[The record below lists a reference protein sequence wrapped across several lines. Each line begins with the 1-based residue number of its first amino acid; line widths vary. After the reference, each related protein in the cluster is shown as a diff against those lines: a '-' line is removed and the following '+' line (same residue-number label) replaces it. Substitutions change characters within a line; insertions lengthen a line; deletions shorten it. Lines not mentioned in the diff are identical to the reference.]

1 MSVENEKS
9 MLTAEKNDVS
19 IILTAR
25 KILVADINI

>member
-1 MSVENEKS
+1 MKKS
-9 MLTAEKNDVS
+9 MLTVEKNDVS

>member
-1 MSVENEKS
+1 MKKS

-25 KILVADINI
+25 KILVVDINI